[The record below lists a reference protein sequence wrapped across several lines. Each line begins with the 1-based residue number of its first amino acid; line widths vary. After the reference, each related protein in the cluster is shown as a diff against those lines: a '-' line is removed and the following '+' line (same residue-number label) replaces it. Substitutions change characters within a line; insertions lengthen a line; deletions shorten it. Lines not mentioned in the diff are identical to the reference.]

1 MEKLHDV
8 GGKNARGR
16 SMSRALFIARLR
28 QGLKGLAPDQI
39 DEIVMDYEAHFSDAI
54 AAGRNEVDVAASLG
68 DALQLGNELRAEAK
82 LKHWEEK
89 RTPKAFL
96 QASLGL
102 IGLQAFNVFILLPV
116 LLVLGA
122 CALVVAYVLYIVGA
136 TGLHLLGGLGN
147 GNVLVPT
154 LVGLGLIGGVVGI
167 GSLLA
172 LLLGSGLGLLGRYMR
187 LNYRLLK
194 PGEEE

>member
-1 MEKLHDV
+1 
-8 GGKNARGR
+8 
-16 SMSRALFIARLR
+16 MSRTLFIARLR
-28 QGLKGLAPDQI
+28 QGLKGLPPDQV

-54 AAGRNEVDVAASLG
+54 AAGRDEVDVAASLG

-82 LKHWEEK
+82 LRRWEEQRNP
-89 RTPKAFL
+89 RTFL

-102 IGLQAFNVFILLPV
+102 VGLQAFNIFILLPV
-116 LLVLGA
+116 I
-122 CALVVAYVLYIVGA
+122 LVVAASALLAAYVLYIVGA
-136 TGLHLLGGLGN
+136 TGLHLLGGLLSGN
-147 GNVLVPT
+147 GNVLVPS
-154 LVGLGLIGGVVGI
+154 LVGLGLIAGVVGI

-172 LLLGSGLGLLGRYMR
+172 LLLGSGLGMLGRYVR

>member
-1 MEKLHDV
+1 
-8 GGKNARGR
+8 
-16 SMSRALFIARLR
+16 MSRALFIARLR

-54 AAGRNEVDVAASLG
+54 AAGRNEIDVAASLG

-82 LKHWEEK
+82 LKRWEERRNP
-89 RTPKAFL
+89 RTFL

-102 IGLQAFNVFILLPV
+102 IGLQAFNIFILLPV
-116 LLVLGA
+116 ILALCA

-136 TGLHLLGGLGN
+136 TGLHLLGGLLSGN

-154 LVGLGLIGGVVGI
+154 LVGLGLIAGVAGI

-172 LLLGSGLGLLGRYMR
+172 LLLGSGLGMLGRYMR